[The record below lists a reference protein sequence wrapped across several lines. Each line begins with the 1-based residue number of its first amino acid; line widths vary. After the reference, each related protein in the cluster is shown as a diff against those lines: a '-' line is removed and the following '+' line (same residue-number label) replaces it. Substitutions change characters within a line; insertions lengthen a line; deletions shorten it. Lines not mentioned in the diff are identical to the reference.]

1 MRALGHAALAGL
13 AGAVAF
19 LIAMIVDLAL
29 LRRRTNDLRLLA
41 GLVPGGARFWPVLG
55 TLMHLANG
63 AALGVLYGR
72 LRRVF
77 PFSGWLAGLL
87 FALAENLA
95 LWPIVALLDR
105 VHPEI
110 RAGRLEPFNRPV
122 PFLQE
127 VWRHLAYGLTL
138 GILYDR
144 WQESRGKARH
154 R

>member
-1 MRALGHAALAGL
+1 MRGLGHAILAGL

-19 LIAMIVDLAL
+19 LFAMAVDLAV

-41 GLVPGGARFWPVLG
+41 GLLPGGARFWPLLG

-77 PFSGWLAGLL
+77 PFSGWLAGSL

-144 WQESRGKARH
+144 WQRKESEPAP
-154 R
+154 